1 MLLPN
6 PLLKEKRKKRIAGTQ
21 VYPLRRWT
29 GSCPDARKW
38 GGSADLRADPSQ
50 NMMLSGFIFLLYSF
64 SCAYEFYLLVLFID
78 SLLFFV
84 FHALSSQLQITLGS
98 FCFWCL
104 LSPTFVKLL
113 PVLFWWLFVASALI
127 VFVQLFL
134 RPIFPNA
141 SNQFILFDVTA
152 VILPLSSC
160 YHLQLVFHLYLYT
173 SLYPAFLWT
182 SITPEKTLS
191 ISTVPQCLHLGFHST
206 THDICADMR
215 V

>member
-1 MLLPN
+1 MDWILSRCQKVGRICWPEGRSIPEYDAIWVYFLALFFFLCLWVLSSSAFYRLL
-6 PLLKEKRKKRIAGTQ
+6 I
-21 VYPLRRWT
+21 VFCV
-29 GSCPDARKW
+29 SCP
-38 GGSADLRADPSQ
+38 
-50 NMMLSGFIFLLYSF
+50 
-64 SCAYEFYLLVLFID
+64 
-78 SLLFFV
+78 
-84 FHALSSQLQITLGS
+84 QLQITLGS

-134 RPIFPNA
+134 CPIFPNA

-182 SITPEKTLS
+182 SITPEKTFS